1 MAHPLD
7 ERAREHKE
15 RGAAL
20 LTKGKL
26 EAALSEF
33 ERAVTAAPR
42 DVMARRKVAE
52 LLARLGRNAQAV
64 EAYQVLVGRFAAE
77 GRLLEAISLCK
88 VILQLDPRHV
98 ETQTALSRLYAQK
111 ESSAPPPRVDHAKI
125 AELSRMPTSMSAA
138 IDLSEARAARPSL
151 PKPRLGLPDP
161 ETTAPVPL
169 PGPSTDARTIPVMS
183 RVRDARSETNPE
195 LAVSLPT
202 HPVMS
207 PPLGP
212 TESASML
219 PAMATTTAPEVDIDT
234 SELPSTPLFSEL
246 PAPVMQVLLE
256 RLTMLPFAKGETIIA
271 EGETGR
277 SLFVVASGE
286 AEVIRRGPDGER
298 TLIDR
303 MPEGTFFGEIG
314 LVADVPRVATV
325 VAVEDTVVLEV
336 SRELVAELSLRFPAL
351 DGLVRAFYK
360 SRLLQNLLRSSPLFT
375 PLNPIERAE
384 LVDRFTVL
392 RAERGEIL
400 LNQGSPGPGLF
411 LLLRGRCGV
420 SFRDTQGE
428 DHRLPDL
435 SEGAVMGEISL
446 MNGSPV
452 TATVKALSDS
462 ILLFLEKGP
471 VDKFLLSNPE
481 ARAQM
486 ARSAQERLR
495 RTDAFEQEAP
505 PLDPAFL

>member
-1 MAHPLD
+1 MVHPLD

-77 GRLLEAISLCK
+77 GRFLEAISLCK

-138 IDLSEARAARPSL
+138 IDLTQARAARPSL
-151 PKPRLGLPDP
+151 PKPRLGLPDA
-161 ETTAPVPL
+161 EAPVPL
-169 PGPSTDARTIPVMS
+169 PGPSPDARTIPELS
-183 RVRDARSETNPE
+183 PVRAAQPETNPE
-195 LAVSLPT
+195 
-202 HPVMS
+202 
-207 PPLGP
+207 
-212 TESASML
+212 
-219 PAMATTTAPEVDIDT
+219 VDIVT

-286 AEVIRRGPDGER
+286 AEVIRRGPAGER

-360 SRLLQNLLRSSPLFT
+360 SRLLQNLLRSGSLFA
-375 PLNPIERAE
+375 PLNPIERSE
-384 LVDRFTVL
+384 LVERFTVL
-392 RAERGEIL
+392 RAQRGEIL
-400 LNQGSPGPGLF
+400 LKQGSPGPGLF

-420 SFRDTQGE
+420 TFRDTQGE
-428 DHRLPDL
+428 DHPLPDL

-452 TATVKALSDS
+452 TATVQALSDS

-471 VDKFLLSNPE
+471 VDEFLLSNPE

-486 ARSAQERLR
+486 ARSAQERLQ
-495 RTDAFEQEAP
+495 RTDAFEQKIP

>member
-1 MAHPLD
+1 MSHPLD

-52 LLARLGRNAQAV
+52 LLARLGRNGQAV

-77 GRLLEAISLCK
+77 GRFLEAISLCK

-98 ETQTALSRLYAQK
+98 ETQTTLSRLYAQK
-111 ESSAPPPRVDHAKI
+111 ESRAPLPRIDHAKL

-138 IDLSEARAARPSL
+138 IDLTQARAARPSL
-151 PKPRLGLPDP
+151 PRPRLGPRDS
-161 ETTAPVPL
+161 EAPVPL
-169 PGPSTDARTIPVMS
+169 PSASRDARTIPVMS
-183 RVRDARSETNPE
+183 PVRAAQSETNPD
-195 LAVSLPT
+195 
-202 HPVMS
+202 
-207 PPLGP
+207 
-212 TESASML
+212 
-219 PAMATTTAPEVDIDT
+219 PEVDIVT

-246 PAPVMQVLLE
+246 PADVMQVLLE

-286 AEVIRRGPDGER
+286 AEVIRRGPGGER

-303 MPEGTFFGEIG
+303 MPAGTFFGEIG
-314 LVADVPRVATV
+314 LVADVPRIATV

-351 DGLVRAFYK
+351 DGLVRDFYK
-360 SRLLQNLLRSSPLFT
+360 SRLLQNLLRSGPLFA
-375 PLNPIERAE
+375 PLNPIERAD
-384 LVDRFTVL
+384 LVERFTVQ

-400 LNQGSPGPGLF
+400 LQQGSPGPGLF

-428 DHRLPDL
+428 DHPLPDL

-452 TATVKALSDS
+452 TATVKALRDS

-471 VDKFLLSNPE
+471 VDEFLLSNPG

-486 ARSAQERLR
+486 ARSAQERLQ
-495 RTDAFEQEAP
+495 RTEALEQKIP